1 MTDTN
6 TQNPE
11 WTDER
16 LAQGIRAG
24 GPGREA
30 ALQAMYQKPGLR
42 ETVIRLVLDHGG
54 RRDDALDVFQE
65 TLLLFDRNL
74 REGRF
79 EGRSTLATYFVGI
92 AKWRWQAVRRRQGRL
107 TELLPGDYDGL
118 VESPEAEVL
127 RTEHREWLEKA
138 LGQIGERC
146 RQLLQLYQL
155 DYSMEEIT
163 RTMQYANADVAKKEA
178 YRCRMRFR
186 ELLEQFPQWKHL
198 LNLHKS

>member
-6 TQNPE
+6 TQPPE
-11 WTDER
+11 WTDEA
-16 LAQGIRAG
+16 LAQAIRAG
-24 GPGREA
+24 GPPREA

-42 ETVIRLVLDHGG
+42 ETVIRLVLDQGG
-54 RRDDALDVFQE
+54 QRDDALDVFQE

-74 REGRF
+74 RAGRF
-79 EGRSTLATYFVGI
+79 EGRSSLATYFVGI
-92 AKWRWQAVRRRQGRL
+92 AKWRWQALRRQQGRH
-107 TELLPGDYDGL
+107 TELSPDDYDGL

-127 RTEHREWLEKA
+127 RAEHRDWLEKA

-155 DYSMEEIT
+155 DYSMEEIAK
-163 RTMQYANADVAKKEA
+163 TMHYANSDVAKKEA

-186 ELLEQFPQWKHL
+186 ELLEQVPAWKDL
-198 LNLHKS
+198 LNLH

>member
-6 TQNPE
+6 TQNQA
-11 WTDER
+11 WTDEA
-16 LAQGIRAG
+16 LVQAIRSG
-24 GPGREA
+24 GPQREV
-30 ALQAMYQKPGLR
+30 ALQTMYEKPGLR
-42 ETVIRLVLDHGG
+42 ETVIRLVLDYGG
-54 RRDDALDVFQE
+54 QRDDALDVFQE

-92 AKWRWQAVRRRQGRL
+92 AKWRWLALRRQQGRM
-107 TELLPGDYDGL
+107 TELSPGDYDGQ
-118 VESPEAEVL
+118 VESPEHEVL
-127 RTEHREWLEKA
+127 RAEHRDWLEKA

-163 RTMQYANADVAKKEA
+163 KTMHYANADVAKKEA

-186 ELLEQFPQWKHL
+186 ELLEDYPAWKDL
-198 LNLHKS
+198 LNLT